1 MKSMVYIFSKAW
13 SISLIEHMEMTTY
26 VKSSRND
33 GCLALDNYPEQDFV
47 SGIEGEIVC
56 GEH

>member
-1 MKSMVYIFSKAW
+1 MVYIFSKAW

-26 VKSSRND
+26 VISSRND